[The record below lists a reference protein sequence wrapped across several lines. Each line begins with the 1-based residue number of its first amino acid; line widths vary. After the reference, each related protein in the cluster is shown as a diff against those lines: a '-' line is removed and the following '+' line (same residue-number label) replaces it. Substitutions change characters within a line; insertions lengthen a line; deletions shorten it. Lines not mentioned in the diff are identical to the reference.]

1 MKIQNARSDAF
12 AASPDPAARAVL
24 VYGPDAGLVRER
36 AERLCRTVVEDLRDP
51 FRVVELGP
59 SQLREEP
66 SRLADEAAQMALV
79 GGRRV
84 IRLRDAGETVAG
96 ALADFLAAPAGDAL
110 VVVEAGDLAARSKL
124 RALFE
129 EAENAAAVAC
139 YLDTDEAVASLAR
152 EALRQAGLTIAP
164 EALDYLAAHLGSD
177 RMTTRREL
185 EKLILYMGAAG
196 GQVRIE
202 DVEAS
207 IGDSAEHSLE
217 DAVLAAAEGELRTV
231 TQALARAFAEGET
244 PVGALRSAQRHFQR
258 LHLAAGQVAAG
269 LPAERVV
276 DTLKPRLFWK
286 VRPRFI
292 AQLRLWPAP
301 RAAEA
306 LARLTAAEIACKST
320 GLPDD
325 AIAVR
330 ALLELAGSAQR
341 QRRGA

>member
-12 AASPDPAARAVL
+12 VAAPDPAVRAVL
-24 VYGPDAGLVRER
+24 LYGPDAGLVRER
-36 AERLCRTVVEDLRDP
+36 AERLCRTVVADLRDP

-59 SQLREEP
+59 AALRDAP

-84 IRLRDAGETVAG
+84 VRLRDAGDAAAST
-96 ALADFLAAPAGDAL
+96 LADFLAAPAGDAL
-110 VVVEAGDLAARSKL
+110 VIVEAGELAARSKL

-129 EAENAAAVAC
+129 EAENAAAIAC
-139 YLDTDEAVASLAR
+139 YLDSEEALASLAR
-152 EALRQAGLTIAP
+152 ETLRQAGLTITP

-185 EKLILYMGAAG
+185 EKLVLYMGAAG
-196 GQVRIE
+196 GQVRLE
-202 DVEAS
+202 DAEAM
-207 IGDSAEHSLE
+207 IGDSAEHSLD
-217 DAVLAAAEGELRTV
+217 DAVLAAAEGEMRNV
-231 TQALARAFAEGET
+231 TRALARAF
-244 PVGALRSAQRHFQR
+244 
-258 LHLAAGQVAAG
+258 
-269 LPAERVV
+269 AERVV
-276 DTLKPRLFWK
+276 DTLKPKLFWK
-286 VRPRFI
+286 VRPRFL
-292 AQLRLWPAP
+292 AQLRLWPEP